1 METWRHLPRALM
13 LSLSKH
19 EGGHG
24 ANEDMPHTALTIA
37 FLNLGH
43 ALDHLFML
51 IFPTVVLAMGAELG
65 MPYAELL
72 PLSLGGFIAF
82 GAFSLPAG
90 WLGDHWSRRAMM
102 ILFFVGIGAASVI
115 TGFARTTLEIGLGL
129 TLIGVFA
136 AIYHPVGIAM
146 LVRNHPRQGQA
157 LGVNG
162 FFGNLGVALAAII
175 SGALAD
181 FVGWRWAFFVPGV
194 LSVLAGLAFWAFV
207 PTLEGKAAAVKK
219 PMIPM
224 SRAAMIRVVA
234 VVLVTTVCGGI
245 IFNATTVA
253 MPKLF
258 DQRLNDLVG
267 TTFGIGTLVALVFL
281 LAAFA
286 QLLVG
291 TLIDRMSLYR
301 VFLPVAALQAPF
313 LLLAGLASNYLMLAT
328 AIVMMFLVFGQ
339 IPINDAMVARY
350 TNDEWRSRVYAVR
363 YVVSFGASATAVP
376 MIAYLYASTGD
387 FRLQFTVLALIALC
401 IFAAALMFPRPAA
414 QAQPAVAE

>member
-1 METWRHLPRALM
+1 
-13 LSLSKH
+13 
-19 EGGHG
+19 
-24 ANEDMPHTALTIA
+24 MPHTALTIA

-51 IFPTVVLAMGAELG
+51 IFTTAVIAIGASTG
-65 MPYAELL
+65 QHYSELL
-72 PLSLGGFIAF
+72 SLSLGGFIAF
-82 GAFSLPAG
+82 GACSIPAG
-90 WLGDHWSRRAMM
+90 WLGDRWSRRGMM
-102 ILFFVGIGAASVI
+102 IIFFIGIGASSI
-115 TGFARTTLEIGLGL
+115 LTGLARTNVEIAIGL

-175 SGALAD
+175 TGALAD
-181 FVGWRWAFFVPGV
+181 FAGWRWAFIAPGV
-194 LSVLAGLAFWAFV
+194 FSIMAGFAFWHFA
-207 PTLEGKAAAVKK
+207 PATEIAGSATKK
-219 PMIPM
+219 PVSTLPR
-224 SRAAMIRVVA
+224 SLVVRVFGVLLVA
-234 VVLVTTVCGGI
+234 TICGGI

-258 DQRLNDLVG
+258 DLRLDAIVG
-267 TTFGIGTLVALVFL
+267 TNLGIGTLVALVFL

-291 TLIDRMSLYR
+291 PLIDRMSLYR
-301 VFLPVAALQAPF
+301 VFLPIAALQAPF
-313 LLLAGLASNYLMLAT
+313 LFLAGTADGYFMLAT
-328 AIVMMFLVFGQ
+328 AIIMMFLVFGQ

-363 YVVSFGASATAVP
+363 YVMSFSASATAVP
-376 MIAYLYASTGD
+376 MIAYLYATTGD
-387 FRLQFTVLALIALC
+387 FTTTFNILAIAALC
-401 IFAAALMFPRPAA
+401 IFAAALCFPRPSQQA
-414 QAQPAVAE
+414 QAAAAE

>member
-1 METWRHLPRALM
+1 
-13 LSLSKH
+13 
-19 EGGHG
+19 
-24 ANEDMPHTALTIA
+24 MPHTALTIA

-51 IFPTVVLAMGAELG
+51 IFTTAVIAIAASTGQH
-65 MPYAELL
+65 YSDLL
-72 PLSLGGFIAF
+72 SLSLGGFIAF
-82 GAFSLPAG
+82 GACSIPAG
-90 WLGDHWSRRAMM
+90 WLGDHWSRRGMM
-102 ILFFVGIGAASVI
+102 IIFFIGIGAASI
-115 TGFARTTLEIGLGL
+115 LTGFARTNAEIALGL

-175 SGALAD
+175 TGALAD
-181 FVGWRWAFFVPGV
+181 FAGWRWAFVAPGIF
-194 LSVLAGLAFWAFV
+194 SIIAGLAFWAFA
-207 PTLEGKAAAVKK
+207 PATELAGTAAKK
-219 PMIPM
+219 VVSPLP
-224 SRAAMIRVVA
+224 RAIVARVFGVLLVA
-234 VVLVTTVCGGI
+234 TICGGI

-258 DQRLNDLVG
+258 DQRLGAIVG
-267 TTFGIGTLVALVFL
+267 TNLGIGTLVALVFL

-291 TLIDRMSLYR
+291 PLIDRMSLYR
-301 VFLPVAALQAPF
+301 VFLPIAALQAPF
-313 LLLAGLASNYLMLAT
+313 LFLAGMADGWFMLAT
-328 AIVMMFLVFGQ
+328 AFIMMFLVFGQ

-363 YVVSFGASATAVP
+363 YVMSFGASATAVP

-401 IFAAALMFPRPAA
+401 IFAAALMFPRPAQQA
-414 QAQPAVAE
+414 QAAAAE

>member
-1 METWRHLPRALM
+1 
-13 LSLSKH
+13 
-19 EGGHG
+19 
-24 ANEDMPHTALTIA
+24 MPHTALTIA

-51 IFPTVVLAMGAELG
+51 IFTTAVIAIGASTG
-65 MPYAELL
+65 QQYPELL
-72 PLSLGGFIAF
+72 KLSLGGFIAF
-82 GAFSLPAG
+82 GACSIPAG
-90 WLGDHWSRRAMM
+90 WLGDRWSRRAMM
-102 ILFFVGIGAASVI
+102 VIFFIGIGGSSI
-115 TGFARTTLEIGLGL
+115 LTGLARSNVEIAIGL

-146 LVRNHPRQGQA
+146 LVRNHPRQGRA

-175 SGALAD
+175 TGALAD
-181 FVGWRWAFFVPGV
+181 FAGWRWAFIAPGIFSI
-194 LSVLAGLAFWAFV
+194 LSGLAFWYFAPATEV
-207 PTLEGKAAAVKK
+207 AGAAAKK
-219 PMIPM
+219 AVSPLPRSIV
-224 SRAAMIRVVA
+224 ARVFGVLLVA
-234 VVLVTTVCGGI
+234 TICGGI

-258 DQRLNDLVG
+258 DQRLAAIVG
-267 TTFGIGTLVALVFL
+267 TNLGIGTLVALVFL

-291 TLIDRMSLYR
+291 PLIDKLSLYR
-301 VFLPVAALQAPF
+301 VFLPIAALQAPF
-313 LLLAGLASNYLMLAT
+313 LFLAGTANGYLMLAT

-363 YVVSFGASATAVP
+363 YVMSFSASATAVP
-376 MIAYLYASTGD
+376 MIAFLYATTGD
-387 FRLQFTVLALIALC
+387 FTQTFNILAVAALC
-401 IFAAALMFPRPAA
+401 IFAAALMFPRPSQQA
-414 QAQPAVAE
+414 QAAAAE

>member
-1 METWRHLPRALM
+1 MSQTA
-13 LSLSKH
+13 
-19 EGGHG
+19 
-24 ANEDMPHTALTIA
+24 AMPHTAATIA

-51 IFPTVVLAMGAELG
+51 IFPTVVLAMGAEFG
-65 MPYAELL
+65 MPYSDLL
-72 PLSLGGFIAF
+72 PFALGGFIAF
-82 GAFSLPAG
+82 GACSLPAG
-90 WLGDHWSRRAMM
+90 WLGDRWSRRGMM
-102 ILFFVGIGAASVI
+102 IMFFVGIGAASII
-115 TGFARTTLEIGLGL
+115 TGFARTPMEIGLGL

-162 FFGNLGVALAAII
+162 FFGNLGVALAAIV

-181 FVGWRWAFFVPGV
+181 FVGWRWAFFTPGV
-194 LSVLAGLAFWAFV
+194 LSILAGLAFWAFV
-207 PTLEGKAAAVKK
+207 PTLEGKAAAAKK
-219 PMIPM
+219 PMVPM
-224 SRAAMIRVVA
+224 SRSAMIRVVA

-313 LLLAGLASNYLMLAT
+313 LLLAGLASNYAMLAT
-328 AIVMMFLVFGQ
+328 AIAMMFLVFGQ

-376 MIAYLYASTGD
+376 MIAYLYKSTGD
-387 FRLQFTVLALIALC
+387 FQLQFTVLALIALC
-401 IFAAALMFPRPAA
+401 IFGAALMFPRPSQQA
-414 QAQPAVAE
+414 QAAPAE

>member
-1 METWRHLPRALM
+1 MDRQQD
-13 LSLSKH
+13 
-19 EGGHG
+19 
-24 ANEDMPHTALTIA
+24 EDTTMPHTALTIA

-51 IFPTVVLAMGAELG
+51 IFPTVVIAIGAATG
-65 MPYAELL
+65 QPYSELL
-72 PLSLGGFIAF
+72 ALTLGGFIAF
-82 GAFSLPAG
+82 GACSIPAG
-90 WLGDHWSRRAMM
+90 WLGDRWSRRAMM
-102 ILFFVGIGAASVI
+102 IIFFIGIGASSI
-115 TGFARTTLEIGLGL
+115 LTGFARSNVEIALGL

-146 LVRNHPRQGQA
+146 LVRNHPRQGRA

-175 SGALAD
+175 TGALAD
-181 FVGWRWAFFVPGV
+181 FAGWRWAFIAPGIF
-194 LSVLAGLAFWAFV
+194 SILAGLVFWFFV
-207 PTLEGKAAAVKK
+207 PIANGGVAVKK
-219 PMIPM
+219 PVSALP
-224 SRAAMIRVVA
+224 RAVVA
-234 VVLVTTVCGGI
+234 RVFGVLLVATICGGI

-291 TLIDRMSLYR
+291 SLIDRMSLYR
-301 VFLPVAALQAPF
+301 VFLPIAALQAPF
-313 LLLAGLASNYLMLAT
+313 LFLAGSVDNYLMLAT
-328 AIVMMFLVFGQ
+328 AIIMMFLVFGQ

-363 YVVSFGASATAVP
+363 YVMSFSASATAVP
-376 MIAYLYASTGD
+376 MIAYLYATTGD
-387 FRLQFTVLALIALC
+387 FKQTFNVLALAALC
-401 IFAAALMFPRPAA
+401 IFAAALFFPRPAQQA
-414 QAQPAVAE
+414 QAAPAE

>member
-1 METWRHLPRALM
+1 
-13 LSLSKH
+13 
-19 EGGHG
+19 
-24 ANEDMPHTALTIA
+24 MPHTALTIA

-51 IFPTVVLAMGAELG
+51 IFTTAVIAIAASTGQH
-65 MPYAELL
+65 YSDLL
-72 PLSLGGFIAF
+72 SLSLGGFIAF
-82 GAFSLPAG
+82 GACSIPAG
-90 WLGDHWSRRAMM
+90 WLGDHWSRRGMM
-102 ILFFVGIGAASVI
+102 IIFFIGIGAASI
-115 TGFARTTLEIGLGL
+115 LTGFARTNAEIALGL

-175 SGALAD
+175 TGALAD
-181 FVGWRWAFFVPGV
+181 FAGWRWAFVTPGIFSI
-194 LSVLAGLAFWAFV
+194 LSGLAFWAFA
-207 PTLEGKAAAVKK
+207 PATELAGTAAKK
-219 PMIPM
+219 VVSPLP
-224 SRAAMIRVVA
+224 RAIVARVFGVLLVA
-234 VVLVTTVCGGI
+234 TICGGI

-258 DQRLNDLVG
+258 DQRLGAIVG
-267 TTFGIGTLVALVFL
+267 TNLGIGTLVALVFL

-291 TLIDRMSLYR
+291 PLIDRMSLYR
-301 VFLPVAALQAPF
+301 VFLPIAALQAPF
-313 LLLAGLASNYLMLAT
+313 LFLAGMADGWFMLAT
-328 AIVMMFLVFGQ
+328 AFIMMFLVFGQ

-363 YVVSFGASATAVP
+363 YVMSFGASATAVP

-401 IFAAALMFPRPAA
+401 LFAAALMFPRPAQQA
-414 QAQPAVAE
+414 QAAAAE

>member
-1 METWRHLPRALM
+1 
-13 LSLSKH
+13 
-19 EGGHG
+19 
-24 ANEDMPHTALTIA
+24 MPHTALTIS

-65 MPYAELL
+65 RPYSDLL

-82 GAFSLPAG
+82 GAFSIPAG
-90 WLGDHWSRRAMM
+90 WLGDRWSRRSMM
-102 ILFFVGIGAASVI
+102 IIFFIGIGAASVL
-115 TGFARTTLEIGLGL
+115 TGFARNSFEIAASL

-146 LVRNHPRQGQA
+146 LVRNHPRQGRA

-162 FFGNLGVALAAII
+162 FFGNLGVALAAITA
-175 SGALAD
+175 GALAD
-181 FVGWRWAFFVPGV
+181 FAGWRWAFIVPGL
-194 LSVLAGLAFWAFV
+194 LSIAAGIAFWLLV
-207 PTLEGKAAAVKK
+207 PAVETVGAGAAKK
-219 PMIPM
+219 PVSALP
-224 SRAAMIRVVA
+224 RAIVARVFFVLLVA
-234 VVLVTTVCGGI
+234 TIGGGI

-258 DQRLNDLVG
+258 DQRLNELVG

-291 TLIDRMSLYR
+291 ALIDKMSLYR
-301 VFLPVAALQAPF
+301 VFLPIAALQAP
-313 LLLAGLASNYLMLAT
+313 LLFLAGTVDNYLMLAT
-328 AIVMMFLVFGQ
+328 AIVMMFFVFGQ

-363 YVVSFGASATAVP
+363 YVMSFSASATAVP
-376 MIAYLYASTGD
+376 MIAYLYATTGD
-387 FRLQFTVLALIALC
+387 FRLQFTVLALTALC
-401 IFAAALMFPRPAA
+401 IFAAALFFPRPREHVQAA
-414 QAQPAVAE
+414 PAE